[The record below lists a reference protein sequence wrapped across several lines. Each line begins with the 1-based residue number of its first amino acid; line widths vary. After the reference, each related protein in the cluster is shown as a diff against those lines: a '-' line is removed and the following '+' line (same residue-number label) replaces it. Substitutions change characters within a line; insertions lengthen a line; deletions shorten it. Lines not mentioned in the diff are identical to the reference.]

1 MVVWTSTSEEV
12 EVGGGLLVVLGAD
25 LGEGRLVVV
34 WAIGSS
40 EREATGVRW
49 CGLGEGI

>member
-1 MVVWTSTSEEV
+1 MAYWWFW
-12 EVGGGLLVVLGAD
+12 GAD
-25 LGEGRLVVV
+25 LGKGRLVVV
-34 WAIGSS
+34 WAIRSS

>member
-1 MVVWTSTSEEV
+1 M
-12 EVGGGLLVVLGAD
+12 VLGAD